1 MLTLILSAGMLPV
14 VTAELP
20 LDQLELPSGF
30 EIELYAQV
38 DNARQMALGDK
49 GTVFVGSRNA
59 GKVHALVDSD
69 GDHKADKAI

>member
-14 VTAELP
+14 VTVELP
-20 LDQLELPSGF
+20 LDELELPPGF

-59 GKVHALVDSD
+59 GKVW
-69 GDHKADKAI
+69 